1 MEHPIRDDVLVIK
14 VTQKF
19 LEAVPVNFDYTL
31 TENWTENLNL
41 YDLLVSSI
49 FIRIKVSMAKEYR

>member
-19 LEAVPVNFDYTL
+19 LEAVPVNFDYIL
-31 TENWTENLNL
+31 TEIGLKIWI
-41 YDLLVSSI
+41 YMI
-49 FIRIKVSMAKEYR
+49 Y